1 MISGQEPEGV
11 GGVQNSLPDDD
22 PHMNMLSHG
31 VRARAGGEDIVF
43 VSGNFNVLH
52 TGHLRLLRFAS
63 ELGGRLVVGVTPD
76 SQEGVTVRQATRIRD
91 VKAIGAV
98 QEVVALTE
106 PAESFIFRLRPE
118 FVVKGREYQGVYNI
132 EQEIVS
138 FYGGKLIFSSGEAR
152 LYSSELLSP
161 DMGRPSTSEIVKPID
176 YVERNQ
182 FRITDLVEI
191 IEAFRNLTVVAI
203 GDLIV
208 DEYIN
213 CDPLGMSREDPTLVV
228 TPVESRRFVGGAGV
242 VAAHA
247 KALGASVTFISVTGK
262 DEVARFA
269 QDELSARGVAL
280 SLLTDP
286 TRPTTLKQRYRA
298 SGKTLLRVNHLRQ
311 GSINPDLQGQLN
323 TVADAALETA
333 DLLLFS
339 DFNYGCLPQPVVD
352 HLSARARELD
362 VLMAADSQASSQ
374 MSDVSRFRGMSL
386 ITPTEHEA
394 RLALRDEEAGLIMV
408 AERLQRAAGAENV
421 VVTLGGE
428 GVLIFAPKGG
438 AHHTDRL
445 PAFNR
450 SPRDVAGAGDSF
462 FTCTAMAL
470 RVGADIWQAAYLGS
484 LAAAWQVSHVGNTPM
499 SAAELIREVSQPP
512 GRIHELRP

>member
-1 MISGQEPEGV
+1 MRNTDPEQISRMDNLARE
-11 GGVQNSLPDDD
+11 
-22 PHMNMLSHG
+22 
-31 VRARAGGEDIVF
+31 VRSRAAGLGIVF
-43 VSGNFNVLH
+43 VAGNFNVLH

-63 ELGGRLVVGVTPD
+63 ELGGRLVVGVSPD
-76 SQEGVTVRQATRIRD
+76 EQDGVTVPQSKRVLD
-91 VKAIGAV
+91 VEAIAAV
-98 QEVVALTE
+98 DEVVALFE
-106 PAESFIFRLRPE
+106 PSEDFIRRLRPDI
-118 FVVKGREYQGVYNI
+118 VVKGREYQDVYNV
-132 EQEIVS
+132 ESEIVS
-138 FYGGKLIFSSGEAR
+138 AYGGRLIFSSGEAR

-161 DMGRPSTSEIVKPID
+161 DMGYQHGPEIMKPLD
-176 YVERNQ
+176 YADRNR

-191 IEAFRNLTVVAI
+191 IEAFKGLNVVAI

-213 CDPLGMSREDPTLVV
+213 CDALGMSREDPTLVV
-228 TPVESRRFVGGAGV
+228 TPVESRRFIGGAGI

-247 KALGASVTFISVTGK
+247 RALGASVTFISVAGD
-262 DEVARFA
+262 DETARFA
-269 QDELSARGVAL
+269 RRELTADGVKLELL
-280 SLLTDP
+280 SDP

-298 SGKTLLRVNHLRQ
+298 AGKTLLRVNHLRQ
-311 GSINPDLQGQLN
+311 GSIDPALQSQLN
-323 TVADAALETA
+323 LVAGVALKTA

-352 HLSARARELD
+352 TISARARELD

-374 MSDVSRFRGMSL
+374 MSDISRFRGMSL

-394 RLALRDEEAGLIMV
+394 RLALRDEEAGLIMI

-421 VVTLGGE
+421 VITLGGE
-428 GVLIFAPKGG
+428 GVLIFAPRGG

-450 SPRDVAGAGDSF
+450 APRDVAGAGDSF

-499 SAAELIREVSQPP
+499 TADALIREVSQPVVRM
-512 GRIHELRP
+512 GELQT

>member
-1 MISGQEPEGV
+1 
-11 GGVQNSLPDDD
+11 VQNTVPDDD
-22 PHMNMLSHG
+22 VQMDLLARE
-31 VRARAGGEDIVF
+31 VRLRAKGDAIVF

-63 ELGGRLVVGVTPD
+63 SLGGRLVVGVLPD
-76 SQEGVTVRQATRIRD
+76 GQEGATIRQATRIRD

-98 QEVVALTE
+98 HEVVALRE
-106 PAESFIFRLRPE
+106 PAESFIFRLRPDT
-118 FVVKGREYQGVYNI
+118 VVKGREYQDVYNI

-138 FYGGKLIFSSGEAR
+138 SYGGKLIFSSGEAR
-152 LYSSELLSP
+152 LYSSELMSP
-161 DMGRPSTSEIVKPID
+161 DLGRGTTPEI
-176 YVERNQ
+176 
-182 FRITDLVEI
+182 
-191 IEAFRNLTVVAI
+191 
-203 GDLIV
+203 
-208 DEYIN
+208 
-213 CDPLGMSREDPTLVV
+213 
-228 TPVESRRFVGGAGV
+228 
-242 VAAHA
+242 A
-247 KALGASVTFISVTGK
+247 K
-262 DEVARFA
+262 
-269 QDELSARGVAL
+269 
-280 SLLTDP
+280 
-286 TRPTTLKQRYRA
+286 TLKQRFRA

-311 GSINPDLQGQLN
+311 GSINPDLQARLN
-323 TVADAALETA
+323 KMGAAALETA
-333 DLLLFS
+333 DILLFS

-352 HLSARARELD
+352 HLSARARDLGI
-362 VLMAADSQASSQ
+362 LMAADSQASSQ

-394 RLALRDEEAGLIMV
+394 RLAMRDEEAGLIMI
-408 AERLQRAAGAENV
+408 ADRLQRAADAENV

-428 GVLIFAPKGG
+428 GVLIFSPGGG

-499 SAAELIREVSQPP
+499 PAAELLREVSQPLV
-512 GRIHELRP
+512 RMHESRP